1 MGKTKKMQPSKS
13 MNTEKVTTRLQLRG
27 YGATRY
33 QAEAVTK
40 NLTVAA
46 NHDRSY
52 AYLVS
57 DVVASIREYLQRPR
71 IQPATRQILEAV
83 CRALLERIGNVI
95 EVPFDRGTNP
105 EINKLARQLTQ
116 AMSRTDSTLA
126 ELKATVATIKA
137 KKQYVA
143 AMQADD

>member
-1 MGKTKKMQPSKS
+1 MQPSKS

-33 QAEAVTK
+33 QAEAVTR
-40 NLTVAA
+40 NLTVVA
-46 NHDRSY
+46 NHGRAY
-52 AYLVS
+52 AYPVS
-57 DVVASIREYLQRPR
+57 DVVASIREYLPRPR

-83 CRALLERIGNVI
+83 LKALLERIGNVI

-105 EINKLARQLTQ
+105 DINKLARQLTQ

-126 ELKATVATIKA
+126 ELKATAATINA
-137 KKQYVA
+137 KYN
-143 AMQADD
+143 M

>member
-1 MGKTKKMQPSKS
+1 MQPSKS

>member
-1 MGKTKKMQPSKS
+1 MQPSKS
-13 MNTEKVTTRLQLRG
+13 MNTEKVTTRLQLLG

>member
-1 MGKTKKMQPSKS
+1 MQPSKS

-33 QAEAVTK
+33 QVEAVTK

>member
-1 MGKTKKMQPSKS
+1 
-13 MNTEKVTTRLQLRG
+13 MNTEKVTTRLQLLG

>member
-1 MGKTKKMQPSKS
+1 MQPSKS

-33 QAEAVTK
+33 QAEAVTRK
-40 NLTVAA
+40 LTVVA
-46 NHDRSY
+46 NQGRAY
-52 AYLVS
+52 AYPVS

-71 IQPATRQILEAV
+71 IQPVTHQILEAV
-83 CRALLERIGNVI
+83 LQALLERIGNVI
-95 EVPFDRGTNP
+95 EVPFDRGINP

-126 ELKATVATIKA
+126 ELKATAATIKA
-137 KKQYVA
+137 KYN
-143 AMQADD
+143 M

>member
-1 MGKTKKMQPSKS
+1 MQPSKS

-33 QAEAVTK
+33 QAEAVTR
-40 NLTVAA
+40 NLTVVA
-46 NHDRSY
+46 NQDRAY
-52 AYLVS
+52 AYPVS

-83 CRALLERIGNVI
+83 CRDLLERIGNVI
-95 EVPFDRGTNP
+95 EVPFDRGINP
-105 EINKLARQLTQ
+105 GINKLARQLTQ

-126 ELKATVATIKA
+126 ELKATAATIKA
-137 KKQYVA
+137 KYN
-143 AMQADD
+143 M

>member
-1 MGKTKKMQPSKS
+1 

-33 QAEAVTK
+33 QAEAVTR
-40 NLTVAA
+40 NLTVVA
-46 NHDRSY
+46 NQDRAY
-52 AYLVS
+52 AYPVS

-83 CRALLERIGNVI
+83 LQALLERIGNVI
-95 EVPFDRGTNP
+95 EVPFDRGINP
-105 EINKLARQLTQ
+105 GINKLARQLTQ

-126 ELKATVATIKA
+126 ELKATAATIKA
-137 KKQYVA
+137 KYN
-143 AMQADD
+143 M

>member
-1 MGKTKKMQPSKS
+1 

-33 QAEAVTK
+33 QVEAVTK